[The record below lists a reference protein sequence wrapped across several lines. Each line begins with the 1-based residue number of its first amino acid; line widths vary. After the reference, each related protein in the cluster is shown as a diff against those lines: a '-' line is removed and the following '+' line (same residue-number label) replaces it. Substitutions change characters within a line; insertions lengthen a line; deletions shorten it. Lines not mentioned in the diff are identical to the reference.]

1 MRATTATRHGTTGL
15 AHSVTVA
22 VSTSL
27 RLLVLVTVDRLL
39 DTPLPRY

>member
-1 MRATTATRHGTTGL
+1 VP
-15 AHSVTVA
+15 AHSVTAAVA
-22 VSTSL
+22 TSL